1 MLNIKKQKYWFKRAR
16 RLYNQI
22 SKEELRKIPK
32 NMRFSAGTHY
42 LNTILHKYNPL
53 SLKTE
58 EKMEH
63 YNEEKT

>member
-1 MLNIKKQKYWFKRAR
+1 
-16 RLYNQI
+16 
-22 SKEELRKIPK
+22 
-32 NMRFSAGTHY
+32 MRFSAGTHY

-63 YNEEKT
+63 YNEEAEQKRLRLRKKYEPMSYNTEILKHKFRSARF

>member
-1 MLNIKKQKYWFKRAR
+1 MLNIYKKKYWSKRAEQ
-16 RLYNQI
+16 LYNQI
-22 SKEELRKIPK
+22 PKEELRKIPK

-53 SLKTE
+53 FRKTE
-58 EKMEH
+58 KEMEN